1 MATSKLLANS
11 DRWGDDGVFSRDLI
25 DLAMMRPSLG
35 LLRQAVAKAEQAYG
49 RGPYQGDKQDANPPW
64 LVGTMH
70 AGHGDQHTQGT
81 TAAKGSYAS
90 VSASLMLDQSFWT
103 ESCLGTAE
111 STGTIAAV
119 KRVYSVAARL
129 AS

>member
-11 DRWGDDGVFSRDLI
+11 ERWGDDGVFSRDLI

-49 RGPYQGDKQDANPPW
+49 RGPYQGDKQGANPPW

-70 AGHGDQHTQGT
+70 AGYCDNIPKALLQQ
-81 TAAKGSYAS
+81 
-90 VSASLMLDQSFWT
+90 
-103 ESCLGTAE
+103 
-111 STGTIAAV
+111 
-119 KRVYSVAARL
+119 RVRTLARVL
-129 AS
+129 R